1 MIYNG
6 IYNHSDK
13 HVKGHWLDEIIKDAD
28 AAQHALRNPV
38 EDYFYE
44 KPRIQEVLKE
54 LFK

>member
-13 HVKGHWLDEIIKDAD
+13 HVKGHWFDEIIKDAD

-38 EDYFYE
+38 EDYFFL
-44 KPRIQEVLKE
+44 KPRIKQVLDE
-54 LFK
+54 LI